1 MHARTLRKHG
11 EGWQRINSLPTWR
24 EAGLYTARERAALNW
39 AETMTQL
46 VGFHGN
52 RDGEFDALKSQF
64 SDQEIVE
71 LSWVIAQI
79 NAWNRMAIGM
89 QAPVAERA
97 MPQALEN
104 WRAPSRFCKRLPGKA
119 SGAGKP
125 ALVPSCAGLHR
136 LFHSL
141 LHGSCEQEQ
150 RPRVLGAVA
159 RLHWRA

>member
-1 MHARTLRKHG
+1 MNQPRLPWTDISPKAYQAMASVAATTANSSLGPVLIELVQSRVSQLNGCAFCLDMHARTLRKHG

-97 MPQALEN
+97 MP
-104 WRAPSRFCKRLPGKA
+104 
-119 SGAGKP
+119 
-125 ALVPSCAGLHR
+125 
-136 LFHSL
+136 
-141 LHGSCEQEQ
+141 
-150 RPRVLGAVA
+150 
-159 RLHWRA
+159 